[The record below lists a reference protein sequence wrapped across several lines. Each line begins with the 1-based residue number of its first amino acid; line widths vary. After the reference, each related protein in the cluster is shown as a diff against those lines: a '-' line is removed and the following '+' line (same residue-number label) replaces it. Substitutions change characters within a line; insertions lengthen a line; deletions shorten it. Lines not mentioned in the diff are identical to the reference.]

1 MFSGSI
7 LGQMLGLVSIP
18 IVTRIYTPELYGEYS
33 MYLQLIIA
41 ISILL
46 SFRYEHLLILSS
58 SHQAAVKNLNSI
70 MTIAL
75 FSSFILPILI
85 LSNKSLVEQYYSVKL
100 DNYLILILVFSGL
113 LTCLSYGLE
122 QNLQKKEV
130 FFRSTFGDVFSKVVF
145 FIFAVIC
152 AYSSLKE
159 YGLLLSL
166 MLGLFVKTVYLLWVS
181 KFDVLSGKQPFSLKE
196 LKGFSKR
203 SFALVCSHLLLV
215 SAQLLP
221 LQYVAANFGK
231 NTLGQFTLSLATLNL
246 VVLLGSQPMSKVY
259 FQRMSKT
266 TTNQERL
273 DLWNKTF
280 KLSIMVSFP
289 IFLVIYFTSEWG
301 YQFVFGDNWN
311 EAGSLAKIILFSSY
325 FAFISRPMEST
336 SLALNIWWYSP
347 LWHSLRVF
355 SMYLL
360 FDYLGGNNIQLE
372 QSLEYFVYLLII
384 IYIIDIVVQRT
395 FLKRNHEEKN
405 YKRIHN

>member
-1 MFSGSI
+1 MFSGNM
-7 LGQMLGLVSIP
+7 LGQMLGLISIP
-18 IVTRIYTPELYGEYS
+18 VITRIYAPELYGEYS

-58 SHQAAVKNLNSI
+58 SHKAAVKNLKSI
-70 MTIAL
+70 MLIVLLASL
-75 FSSFILPILI
+75 ILPIFILI
-85 LSNKSLVEQYYSVKL
+85 NKSLVEQYYSVKL
-100 DNYLILILVFSGL
+100 DDFFILILMVSGL

-130 FFRSTFGDVFSKVVF
+130 FFRSTLGDVFSKIVF
-145 FIFAVIC
+145 FMSALVC
-152 AYSSLKE
+152 AYTSIKE

-166 MLGLFVKTVYLLWVS
+166 MLGLLVKVVYLLWVS
-181 KFDVLSGKQPFSLKE
+181 KFDVLLGKQQFSFKE

-203 SFALVCSHLLLV
+203 SFALVYSHLLLV

-231 NTLGQFTLSLATLNL
+231 NTLGQFSLSLATLNL

-273 DLWNKTF
+273 DLWNKTI

-289 IFLVIYFTSEWG
+289 IFIVIYFSSNWG
-301 YQFVFGDNWN
+301 YQFVFGDSWN
-311 EAGSLAKIILFSSY
+311 QAGTIAKILLFSSY

-347 LWHSLRVF
+347 LWHSFRVF
-355 SMYLL
+355 SMYYL
-360 FDYLGGNNIQLE
+360 FDYLGKNNIQLE

-384 IYIIDIVVQRT
+384 VYIIDIVVQRT
-395 FLKRNHEEKN
+395 FLKRNNE
-405 YKRIHN
+405 

>member
-1 MFSGSI
+1 MFSGNMI
-7 LGQMLGLVSIP
+7 GQVLGLISIP
-18 IVTRIYTPELYGEYS
+18 VVTRIYAPELYGEYS
-33 MYLQLIIA
+33 MYLQLVIA
-41 ISILL
+41 TSILL

-58 SHQAAVKNLNSI
+58 SHKAAVNNLKSI
-70 MTIAL
+70 MMIAL
-75 FSSFILPILI
+75 VASLILPIFI
-85 LSNKSLVEQYYSVKL
+85 LSNKNLVEQYYSVKL

-130 FFRSTFGDVFSKVVF
+130 FFRSTLGDVFSKVVF

-166 MLGLFVKTVYLLWVS
+166 MLGLSIKVIYLLWIS
-181 KFDVLSGKQPFSLKE
+181 KFDVLAGKQRFSFKE
-196 LKGFSKR
+196 LKGLSKR
-203 SFALVCSHLLLV
+203 SLALVYSHLLLV
-215 SAQLLP
+215 STQLLP

-231 NTLGQFTLSLATLNL
+231 NTLGQFSLSLATLSL

-266 TTNQERL
+266 NTNQERL
-273 DLWNKTF
+273 DLWNQTI
-280 KLSIMVSFP
+280 KLAIMISSPVF
-289 IFLVIYFTSEWG
+289 IVIYFTSDWG
-301 YQFVFGDNWN
+301 YQFVFGENWN
-311 EAGSLAKIILFSSY
+311 EAGSLAKILLFSSY

-360 FDYLGGNNIQLE
+360 FEYLEKNDIQLE

-384 IYIIDIVVQRT
+384 VYIIDIVVQRT

-405 YKRIHN
+405 YKRIIN